1 MLSFTAKQEAD
12 NRLGKRKSESFA
24 IQSLSQPDGA
34 LWCEKHYPKS
44 SEECAM
50 QPKKREEILDWIQR
64 ALMAHEEYAN
74 RGNMMG
80 GFAPFVLALCGIS
93 GCSKSTAVE
102 LLCKENNIELI
113 VWSDDL
119 WESTWSCKFNS
130 LSNEYVKSEVPVD
143 FTSYTREKSLVRE
156 LFDSNSKGRDDELR
170 AFALQS
176 SFPSLSLTSTS
187 NSSQYSGSNNEK
199 KLKSYNKL
207 PPANMKRIILIHDPP
222 VSNKKAGETPLL
234 ANLLASVSDP
244 VILIMTTLTEGRDD
258 DHFATDSILP
268 PSERANVYLESIHC
282 NPIIKARCVTVMDK
296 ILRNEGIVPPI
307 NESLKTQ
314 KPLSVSY
321 KSFLEGIAV
330 SSLGDIRHAIN
341 KLQLLLI
348 SKEKGSAYIRQHI
361 GDTRK
366 GRNETTSRV
375 AGGGRIKSIVVSDG
389 EDNDNEVDD
398 SRDITSREKSYSSLH
413 SIGKLC
419 HSALNATG
427 GLTFVPEKVLEGC
440 EMNNEIIVEFLQHN
454 VIESIQSTYEAATFG
469 QPNELRYAIKDD
481 MVQLDD
487 TLRNFSDLDLLL
499 GHKYNT
505 SSNIDRMN
513 VASYPDDYVTSLSA
527 RICAVS
533 RGPTCTREL
542 IESSAER
549 GYKRSMQCMRRPKIM
564 NLRADIARARGCVN
578 RLRHSMILDMGSA
591 CPINCVVLH
600 TLPYLILMNPYCRFY
615 GTPTANLIHACQ
627 SPNGRFFTKLST
639 SQNYMILS
647 EKPSVLVNNN
657 HDQEN
662 EVLLLDD
669 IASDD

>member
-1 MLSFTAKQEAD
+1 MLSFTAKHETD
-12 NRLGKRKSESFA
+12 YRPSKRKSDSITIA
-24 IQSLSQPDGA
+24 PLTQHDGE
-34 LWCEKHYPKS
+34 LWCDRHYPTS

-50 QPKKREEILDWIQR
+50 QPKKREEILDWMHR
-64 ALMAHEEYAN
+64 ALRAHEEYKYSDSTM
-74 RGNMMG
+74 R

-130 LSNEYVKSEVPVD
+130 LSNEYVKSEVPLD
-143 FTSYTREKSLVRE
+143 FTNNIREKSLVRD
-156 LFDSNSKGRDDELR
+156 LFDSNSKGRDHELR
-170 AFALQS
+170 SFALQT

-187 NSSQYSGSNNEK
+187 DSSQVNGSTNEK
-199 KLKSYNKL
+199 KLKSIKNS
-207 PPANMKRIILIHDPP
+207 PANMKRIILIHDPP
-222 VSNKKAGETPLL
+222 VSNKEAGETPLL
-234 ANLLASVSDP
+234 LNLLASVSDP

-268 PSERANVYLESIHC
+268 PSERANMYLESIHC
-282 NPIIKARCVTVMDK
+282 NPITKARCVTVLDK
-296 ILRNEGIVPPI
+296 ILRNQGVVPPI

-348 SKEKGSAYIRQHI
+348 NKEKGSAYIRRYI

-366 GRNETTSRV
+366 GRNETTPRV
-375 AGGGRIKSIVVSDG
+375 AGGGRMKSIVVSDG

-440 EMNNEIIVEFLQHN
+440 EMKNEIIVEFLQHN

-481 MVQLDD
+481 MLQLDD
-487 TLRNFSDLDLLL
+487 TLSNFSDLDLLL

-505 SSNIDRMN
+505 NSNIDRMN
-513 VASYPDDYVTSLSA
+513 VSSYPDDYVTSLSA

-533 RGPTCTREL
+533 RGHTCTREL

-549 GYKRSMQCMRRPKIM
+549 GYKRSMQFMRRPKIM
-564 NLRADIARARGCVN
+564 NLRADIARAKGCVN
-578 RLRHSMILDMGSA
+578 RLRHSMILDIGSE
-591 CPINCVVLH
+591 CPMNCVVLNS
-600 TLPYLILMNPYCRFY
+600 LPFLIVMNQFCRFY

-639 SQNYMILS
+639 SQNYMVFS
-647 EKPSVLVNNN
+647 EKPSLLVNSNQ
-657 HDQEN
+657 DQEN

-669 IASDD
+669 IVIDD